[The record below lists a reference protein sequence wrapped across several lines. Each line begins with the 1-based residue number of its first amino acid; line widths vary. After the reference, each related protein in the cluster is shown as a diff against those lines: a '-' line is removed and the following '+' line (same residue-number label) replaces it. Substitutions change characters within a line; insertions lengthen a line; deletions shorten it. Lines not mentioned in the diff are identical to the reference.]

1 MTPKAGRRGQGQ
13 RLEAGKPSGIG
24 ESRTWTVNAR
34 RRKRRQKISPLEHPA
49 GPPVAPVKVSGLTR
63 RLREKSTQPMEHS
76 VHLFKEM
83 GFRTAKVLSQFQ
95 ETPKSTQNPKSG
107 NARISQLKKSQGQ
120 FKGKR
125 KD

>member
-1 MTPKAGRRGQGQ
+1 
-13 RLEAGKPSGIG
+13 
-24 ESRTWTVNAR
+24 
-34 RRKRRQKISPLEHPA
+34 
-49 GPPVAPVKVSGLTR
+49 
-63 RLREKSTQPMEHS
+63 MEHR
-76 VHLFKEM
+76 VHLLKEM

-120 FKGKR
+120 IKGKR